1 LWLIGISRRRN
12 IRPYQRSLVQVRG
25 ELNKRFDVAIVGAG
39 AAGCVV
45 AARLA
50 ESASRS
56 VLLLEAGPD
65 RRVDAPDR
73 IRNGWDITRDF
84 DWGYTSEPNARGVVR
99 NVWRNKV
106 VGGTSWVTRF
116 TPRGSPADFDEW
128 AALGNPGWRFED
140 VLPYFIRLETDTDFG
155 DQPWHGDRGP
165 MPSTRHHHPGDA
177 IAMTPRSLIVLLR
190 V

>member
-1 LWLIGISRRRN
+1 MSR
-12 IRPYQRSLVQVRG
+12 S
-25 ELNKRFDVAIVGAG
+25 FDVAIVGAG

-65 RRVDAPDR
+65 RRADAPDR
-73 IRNGWDITRDF
+73 IRDGWTITREF
-84 DWGYTSEPNARGVVR
+84 DWGYTSEPNSRGVVR
-99 NVWRNKV
+99 NVWRNKFL
-106 VGGTSWVTRF
+106 GGTSWVTRF

-165 MPSTRHHHPGDA
+165 MPSTRYLDLEFTDIGTAALAALEADGPPSSTTTTGREPLA
-177 IAMTPRSLIVLLR
+177 QAACP
-190 V
+190 